1 MATEA
6 EIETLLKTQ
15 LNNDSRAQLLAA
27 GAAWKTFPMSFYY
40 SDEISV
46 DLGVKAT
53 MLSALALEHG
63 RLATQFW
70 EDLRTSTDRSTI
82 VSDAIT
88 TINQIASKA
97 TH

>member
-1 MATEA
+1 MATEP

-27 GAAWKTFPMSFYY
+27 GAGWKTFPMGFYY

-53 MLSALALEHG
+53 MLSALTLEHAQ
-63 RLATQFW
+63 LATEFW
-70 EDLRTSTDRSTI
+70 ENLRTSIDRSTI
-82 VSDAIT
+82 ASDAIT
-88 TINQIASKA
+88 IINQIASNA

>member
-15 LNNDSRAQLLAA
+15 LNNDSRAQLLTA
-27 GAAWKTFPMSFYY
+27 GPGWKGFPMGFYY

-46 DLGVKAT
+46 DLGVKAA
-53 MLSALALEHG
+53 MLSALVLEHAQ
-63 RLATQFW
+63 LATEFW
-70 EDLRTSTDRSTI
+70 EELRTSIDRSTI
-82 VSDAIT
+82 TSDAIT
-88 TINQIASKA
+88 TINQIASRA